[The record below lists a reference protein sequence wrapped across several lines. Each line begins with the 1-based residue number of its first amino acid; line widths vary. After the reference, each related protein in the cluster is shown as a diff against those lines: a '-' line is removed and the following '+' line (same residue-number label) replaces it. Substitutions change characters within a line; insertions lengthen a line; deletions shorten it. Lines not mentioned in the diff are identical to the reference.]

1 MILFICGACCGG
13 VLVHL
18 LHASGAYQLFDLL
31 LRKEKRRRDSFK
43 EK

>member
-18 LHASGAYQLFDLL
+18 LHASGAYQLFDMLWDI
-31 LRKEKRRRDSFK
+31 EKRK
-43 EK
+43 GKK